1 MLGRELA
8 GIGMGHN
15 VRQEAEKRGKHRDW
29 VRTGDSVYLVGFLG
43 VSGLR

>member
-15 VRQEAEKRGKHRDW
+15 IRQEAEKKGKNRDW
-29 VRTGDSVYLVGFLG
+29 VRTGDSVYLVGFWG